1 MMDRKQVERE
11 FHDRLRTI
19 GDDPHVSDTR
29 WSPKME
35 KTVRANPLWANM
47 KYYAI
52 ERRSR
57 DTVLSWYDSNVDGR
71 SVLDYCCGN
80 GEDGV
85 LIAQKGA
92 KEVVGID
99 LSGVS
104 VENAHRLAVREGV
117 ADKVT
122 HQVADAE
129 ATGFSDNR
137 FDIITEYGSLHHV
150 DLHLAFAEM
159 ARVLKPDGKA
169 ICQEALAHNLLIHA
183 YRRLTPKLRTPWE
196 VDHILRRSS
205 FKVAESYFGRIEMKF
220 FHLFSLFAVPFRNT
234 PLFVPLLAVLEL
246 LDDVMLRVPG
256 LKWQAWQTVF
266 VLSEP
271 RKNATGATPGEPLAE
286 GQE

>member
-1 MMDRKQVERE
+1 
-11 FHDRLRTI
+11 
-19 GDDPHVSDTR
+19 
-29 WSPKME
+29 ME
-35 KTVRANPLWANM
+35 ETVRANPLWANM

-57 DTVLSWYDSNVDGR
+57 DVVLSWYDAHVEGC

-92 KEVVGID
+92 SEVVGID
-99 LSGVS
+99 LSPVS
-104 VENAHRLAVREGV
+104 VENAHRLAVRERV

-122 HQVADAE
+122 HEVADAE
-129 ATGFSDNR
+129 ATGFDDNR

-150 DLHLAFAEM
+150 DLDLAFAEM
-159 ARVLKPDGKA
+159 ARVLKPGGKA
-169 ICQEALAHNLLIHA
+169 ICQEALAHNVIIHT

-205 FKVAESYFGRIEMKF
+205 FKVAEKYFGRVEMKF

-234 PLFVPLLAVLEL
+234 PIFRPLLATLEVI
-246 LDDVMLRVPG
+246 DDVVLRVPG
-256 LKWQAWQTVF
+256 LKWQGWQTVF
-266 VLSEP
+266 VLSDP
-271 RKNATGATPGEPLAE
+271 QKS
-286 GQE
+286 